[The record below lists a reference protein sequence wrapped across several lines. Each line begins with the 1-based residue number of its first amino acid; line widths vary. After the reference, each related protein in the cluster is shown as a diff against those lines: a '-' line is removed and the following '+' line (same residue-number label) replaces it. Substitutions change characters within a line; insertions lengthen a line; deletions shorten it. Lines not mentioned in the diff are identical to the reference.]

1 MINEMWCELVKH
13 ARIYGFLLKIN
24 AMRQLEYRLNIA
36 LNIMVEMGYL
46 GVKLIYAYIIHDTG
60 VHIAGLSPDSIY
72 LFIGTYMLMTVFF
85 VSMLQFNIVVFDQQ
99 IRDGDFDLILTKPVS
114 SQFMATLK
122 HVDTWI
128 SIPNIIVGLGLIG
141 YGWHASEVA
150 FSITNIVGFT
160 SFIALGIVTMYGL
173 FVLPLL
179 LAFKFKN
186 ISALQ
191 SFYWAMW
198 DFNNLPHK
206 IHIRPVQLMGAVVF
220 PLFLITNWSPLFVL
234 DQLSTPE
241 LIWGIVAPI
250 ILFSLTR
257 ILWKVALK
265 HYESATS

>member
-1 MINEMWCELVKH
+1 MWDDLIKHVK
-13 ARIYGFLLKIN
+13 IYGFLLKIN

-46 GVKLIYAYIIHDTG
+46 LVKLIYAYIIHDTG

-85 VSMLQFNIVVFDQQ
+85 VSMLQFNIIVFDKQ
-99 IRDGDFDLILTKPVS
+99 IRDGDFDLILTKPIS

-128 SIPNIIVGLGLIG
+128 SIPNIIAGIGLIV
-141 YGWHASEVA
+141 YGWQASSVPVSA
-150 FSITNIVGFT
+150 GNILGFLG
-160 SFIALGIVTMYGL
+160 FVALGIVTMYGL

-206 IHIRPVQLMGAVVF
+206 IHFRPVQLFGAVMF

-234 DQLSTPE
+234 DQLSSIE
-241 LIWGIVAPI
+241 IAWGIAAPI

-257 ILWKVALK
+257 VLWKKAL
-265 HYESATS
+265 HYYESATS